1 MVFSSESFGWAADPF
16 LSSGLTLISRP
27 SPAGPLGV
35 LRYFST
41 NCSISSRDM
50 PVAFSSSGV
59 TWLFLIRSSSF
70 LSTSSDCGTSG
81 ATVSSAFKGGDSARG
96 DGFESSRGAS
106 SPFCPSPSPLP
117 PAGVWPPPPGFPL
130 PAGGVEDSRPPAP
143 AVPPARMDSPADSPR
158 QTGRFAAPAC
168 HSADPASSEELVR
181 CPSRPVLDPSRDA
194 DSLCCPWPCCPCP
207 SAGPAGLALLPLAL
221 AALGLLPLPCW
232 PLPCWPC
239 PGWPCRPSPCFCC
252 PGPDCP
258 VSPPCWPG

>member
-1 MVFSSESFGWAADPF
+1 MVFSSESFGWAVDPF

-106 SPFCPSPSPLP
+106 SPFCPRPSPLP
-117 PAGVWPPPPGFPL
+117 PSGVRPPRPGFPL
-130 PAGGVEDSRPPAP
+130 PVGGSEDSRPPCRC
-143 AVPPARMDSPADSPR
+143 PPDCGSASLLASPADP
-158 QTGRFAAPAC
+158 P
-168 HSADPASSEELVR
+168 VR
-181 CPSRPVLDPSRDA
+181 
-194 DSLCCPWPCCPCP
+194 
-207 SAGPAGLALLPLAL
+207 LA
-221 AALGLLPLPCW
+221 GLLPLLATLLTLLPNDS
-232 PLPCWPC
+232 PCWPC
-239 PGWPCRPSPCFCC
+239 TACLTLLAPA
-252 PGPDCP
+252 
-258 VSPPCWPG
+258 